1 MQHFFEKFQLRRVS
15 VYAIKPE
22 TEREAMSDSEM
33 LAKDAK

>member
-1 MQHFFEKFQLRRVS
+1 MQHSVEKFQLWRVS

-22 TEREAMSDSEM
+22 TEPEAMSDSEI